1 MSCEELRDLLPAYA
15 LGILEP
21 DEHAAVEAHL
31 ASCREHEADLVDLRA
46 TTLALDLLREEPAAS
61 PALHERIAAI
71 TPPRPSEGYAGAP
84 SVLRP
89 RWWLAAAAA
98 VALLAVFA
106 SGWATHALL
115 DGDGS
120 PASVSEVRYA
130 YALQGGGGEF
140 VGFTGIEGAGT
151 VTVTMAGLDRLP
163 DDQRYRLW
171 AIRDGQWLRIG
182 QCNTNAQGGWRGDF
196 DFALAAGEQLA
207 VTIERTAADPQPPGD
222 PILRTGS

>member
-15 LGILEP
+15 LGILEA

-31 ASCREHEADLVDLRA
+31 ASCPEHEAELVDLRA

-61 PALHERIAAI
+61 PSLHQRIAAI
-71 TPPRPSEGYAGAP
+71 TPGTSAEAPPGNRPHS
-84 SVLRP
+84 RP

-106 SGWATHALL
+106 SGWAARAVVDD
-115 DGDGS
+115 DGPL
-120 PASVSEVRYA
+120 PAASEVRYA
-130 YALQGGGGEF
+130 YALQGGDGEF
-140 VGFTGIEGAGT
+140 VGFTGVEGAST
-151 VTVTMAGLDRLP
+151 VTVTMAGLERLP
-163 DDQRYRLW
+163 DDHRYRLW

-196 DFALAAGEQLA
+196 DFALTAGEQLA
-207 VTIERTAADPQPPGD
+207 VTIERTTADPQPPGD